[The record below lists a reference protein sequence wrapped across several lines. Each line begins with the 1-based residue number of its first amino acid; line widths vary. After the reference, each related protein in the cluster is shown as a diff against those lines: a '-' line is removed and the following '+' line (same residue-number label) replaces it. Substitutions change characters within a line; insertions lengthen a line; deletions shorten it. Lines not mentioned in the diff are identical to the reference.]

1 MDCGLTHVPCHRGS
15 GGNGNRRAYCILVW
29 RLRPPAECGLNQ
41 GGPHGRETTHR
52 AVATSLAL
60 LQIQLN
66 AVRSLLQA
74 QHPTLPVREQIQQLV
89 DEGVEMKGLETM
101 QRF

>member
-1 MDCGLTHVPCHRGS
+1 M
-15 GGNGNRRAYCILVW
+15 
-29 RLRPPAECGLNQ
+29 
-41 GGPHGRETTHR
+41 
-52 AVATSLAL
+52 
-60 LQIQLN
+60 
-66 AVRSLLQA
+66 LQA